1 MDNEFVNA
9 YIEKVTNEVT
19 ELTKTRLL
27 LETQLQM
34 ANKVVDQLK
43 AENDRLQASLN
54 KKAKKEDASAT

>member
-9 YIEKVTNEVT
+9 YIERVINEVA

-34 ANKVVDQLK
+34 AQKVNTDLQK
-43 AENDRLQASLN
+43 KIERLEKPKT
-54 KKAKKEDASAT
+54 KKTDDFNSD

>member
-1 MDNEFVNA
+1 
-9 YIEKVTNEVT
+9 
-19 ELTKTRLL
+19 LL

-34 ANKVVDQLK
+34 ANKVVEQLK